1 MSMAKASARF
11 LFGMALA
18 LVAAGCLTSAPPQ
31 PKSWIV
37 SAERKPASEV
47 KVSKTARLGSLS
59 VAAPYDKPALV
70 VRRMDGSIA
79 FDSYNVFASSP
90 SALLRA
96 PLSTLLADDGRFGR
110 ILSSSTAARVD
121 STLEAVV
128 TDLSLD
134 CREDGRRIARVSLSL
149 VVVEQREVKMFI
161 DGEGSADAASGDYS
175 AAFSSAFAQAVAA
188 ALASIPDAQEK

>member
-1 MSMAKASARF
+1 MVKASAIS
-11 LFGMALA
+11 LFGLVLA
-18 LVAAGCLTSAPPQ
+18 LLAAGCLTSAPPR

-37 SAERKPASEV
+37 SAARNPASEV
-47 KVSKTARLGSLS
+47 KLSKTARLGSLS
-59 VAAPYDKPALV
+59 VAAPFDKPALV
-70 VRRMDGSIA
+70 VRRVDGSVA

-96 PLSTLLADDGRFGR
+96 PLSALLADDGRFGR

-134 CREDGRRIARVSLSL
+134 CREDGQRIARVSISIA
-149 VVVEQREVKMFI
+149 VIEQREVKMFI

-188 ALASIPDAQEK
+188 ALASMPETQKK